1 MKWFGEQGGNIGPQ
15 LDGIGGCGLERVVE
29 DIIDP
34 HRNVDPTFCCSM
46 VKFKDGRT
54 LLGLQRRV
62 VGQSIVFADLAGK
75 EITVPKADIVRR
87 TQTNQS
93 LIPAALLAK

>member
-1 MKWFGEQGGNIGPQ
+1 MVFKTACAVCQAKCGQGGNIGPQ
-15 LDGIGGCGLERVVE
+15 LDGIG
-29 DIIDP
+29 
-34 HRNVDPTFCCSM
+34 
-46 VKFKDGRT
+46 GRT